1 MLHSLARP
9 RLRSLQRWLEAGVD
23 LVFPPRC
30 AGCGAPG
37 AEWCAEC
44 DGRLARILAPVCTRC
59 GRPIGRGRVCP
70 DCRHKP
76 LPLEARAY
84 AEYSGPLVPALLQM
98 KYRPNRRLGGV
109 ISGWLVELLSRETWS
124 VDLVTAV
131 PLSSRR
137 KAVRGYN
144 QSDLIAHKLSDRLGI
159 QFSSEA
165 LSRIRETQS
174 QVGLDPPARAANVR
188 GAFSANGKL
197 VEGRHILIVDDLLTT
212 GATLA
217 ACHAA
222 LLSAGAQ
229 DAYGISV
236 GRARANRPTE

>member
-1 MLHSLARP
+1 MLHSFARP

-23 LVFPPRC
+23 LVFPPLC
-30 AGCGAPG
+30 AGCGTPG
-37 AEWCAEC
+37 VEWCAEC

-59 GRPIGRGRVCP
+59 GRPVGRGPVCP
-70 DCRHKP
+70 DCRRKA

-109 ISGWLVELLSRETWS
+109 MSGWLMELVSREAWS

-137 KAVRGYN
+137 QAVRGYN

-165 LSRIRETQS
+165 LSRIRDTRS
-174 QVGLDPPARAANVR
+174 QVGLDPLARAINVR
-188 GAFSANGKL
+188 GAFSANKNL
-197 VEGRHILIVDDLLTT
+197 VEGRRILIVDDLFTT

-222 LLSAGAQ
+222 LSSAGAQ
-229 DAYGISV
+229 RAYGISV
-236 GRARANRPTE
+236 GRARANRPTK

>member
-1 MLHSLARP
+1 
-9 RLRSLQRWLEAGVD
+9 
-23 LVFPPRC
+23 
-30 AGCGAPG
+30 
-37 AEWCAEC
+37 
-44 DGRLARILAPVCTRC
+44 
-59 GRPIGRGRVCP
+59 
-70 DCRHKP
+70 
-76 LPLEARAY
+76 
-84 AEYSGPLVPALLQM
+84 
-98 KYRPNRRLGGV
+98 
-109 ISGWLVELLSRETWS
+109 VELLSRETWS